1 MKLIWIVYLS
11 TCMVIIGVILR
22 NHIMSK
28 KIKKNQDEV
37 PETEEE
43 KPNGS
48 PNVKPDND
56 PNDNFDNNADLKF
69 TLESVNSWLNNCD
82 QKAGILLTVVGVA
95 ITVLIT
101 SDFLKYL
108 RNYIFKPFM
117 DYWAGKPE
125 LSFSWDR
132 FTVFILLCIAA
143 TWLLL
148 SCLYLFRAIA
158 ANINYTKMY
167 EENPGLLK
175 TSKIFYGTISD
186 MTYDEFKTDDID
198 YLEDLK
204 SQIYVNSKIAI
215 NKFNN
220 YNEGLFWFK
229 FLLLVTVMLLIA
241 IVFMM

>member
-1 MKLIWIVYLS
+1 MKLFWIVYLT
-11 TCMVIIGVILR
+11 TCMAVICIVLR
-22 NHIMSK
+22 NHIKS
-28 KIKKNQDEV
+28 KKNQ
-37 PETEEE
+37 EEE
-43 KPNGS
+43 SEAEGENPDGDPNGNS
-48 PNVKPDND
+48 DKNV
-56 PNDNFDNNADLKF
+56 DLKF

-101 SDFLKYL
+101 SDILKYL

-117 DYWAGKPE
+117 DYWVGNQE
-125 LSFSWDR
+125 LSFSWGR
-132 FTVFILLCIAA
+132 FTVFILLCVAA
-143 TWLLL
+143 LWLLL

-158 ANINYTKMY
+158 ANINYTKMF

-186 MTYDEFKTDDID
+186 MTYEEFKKNDID
-198 YLEDLK
+198 YLDDLK
-204 SQIYVNSKIAI
+204 SQIFVNSKIAI

-229 FLLLVTVMLLIA
+229 FLLVVIGMLFVAVM
-241 IVFMM
+241 FMQ

>member
-11 TCMVIIGVILR
+11 TCMVVIGIIVKH
-22 NHIMSK
+22 HIIS
-28 KIKKNQDEV
+28 KKNQDEES
-37 PETEEE
+37 ETGGE
-43 KPNGS
+43 KPKSNPDGVPNGNS
-48 PNVKPDND
+48 DI
-56 PNDNFDNNADLKF
+56 NADLKF
-69 TLESVNSWLNNCD
+69 SLESVNSWLNNCD

-117 DYWAGKPE
+117 DYCAGNQE
-125 LSFSWDR
+125 LSFSWGR

-167 EENPGLLK
+167 KENPGLLK
-175 TSKIFYGTISD
+175 TSKIYYGTISD
-186 MTYDEFKTDDID
+186 MTYDEFKKDDID
-198 YLEDLK
+198 YSEDLK

-241 IVFMM
+241 IMFMM